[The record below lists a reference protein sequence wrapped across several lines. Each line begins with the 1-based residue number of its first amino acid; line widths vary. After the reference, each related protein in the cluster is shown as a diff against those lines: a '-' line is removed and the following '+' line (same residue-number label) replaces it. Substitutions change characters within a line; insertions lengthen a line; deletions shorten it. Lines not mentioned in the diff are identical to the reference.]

1 MLENVKSWS
10 ATILPSVGV
19 LNSAAAFLL
28 LAVLFTANAPPAS
41 AQSTQLD
48 PNARVLP
55 QYGEPLGAEEQAILL
70 QEIETYF
77 NGVGTLYARF
87 LQYNMD
93 GSTYRGDVMI
103 KRPGLMR
110 IDYDPPVPYLIIVD
124 GSFYIFID
132 EELEE
137 AAHIPLSLT
146 PAAMLLRQPMKLEE
160 DLNVLEAARDDGFLY
175 ITVSQKEA
183 EDAGTLTFAF
193 EEEPLALR
201 QWTVIDSQGIVTRV
215 LLQDPV
221 TDVSFDEALFQFVN
235 PWNTREGGN

>member
-1 MLENVKSWS
+1 MRRTMLENVKSWS
-10 ATILPSVGV
+10 ATILR
-19 LNSAAAFLL
+19 NTAAFLAL
-28 LAVLFTANAPPAS
+28 TVISFSLSSESL
-41 AQSTQLD
+41 AQSSGLD
-48 PNARVLP
+48 PNARVVP
-55 QYGEPLGAEEQAILL
+55 RFGEPLGAEEQSILL
-70 QEIETYF
+70 EEIEGYF
-77 NGVGTLYARF
+77 NEVKTLYARF
-87 LQYNMD
+87 IQYNMD

-103 KRPGLMR
+103 QRPGLMR
-110 IDYDPPVPYLIIVD
+110 IDYDPPVPYLIVVD

-132 EELEE
+132 EQLEE

-160 DLNVLEAARDDGFLY
+160 DLNVLDAARDDGFLY

-215 LLQDPV
+215 LLQDPI
-221 TDVSFDEALFQFVN
+221 TDVAFDEALFQFVS